1 MNRKTFT
8 LCLTL
13 LAVSAFSQAPAETDV
28 VNSPTAATEEL
39 GAQALETEVVTIE
52 LADIETAVVQAE
64 LEIRYVSDEFFVPL
78 RETPCPRCKIVH
90 WGVKSGTKVDLFEVK
105 DGWGLVA
112 TKKGYKGWMEEQ
124 FISPTPAGRQLLTQ
138 ANQEKSDI
146 ADRVMQLNEHI
157 KNLEQQSEEWQQK
170 IEAIA
175 NDNQNLRAQ
184 ISEVKGIS
192 SDPIAL
198 NKQNQTL
205 VKQNHMLQTDNDVLQ
220 AEVEVLANDH
230 RNQSFIYGGITVFL
244 GALLAILIPRL
255 RGRKRLSEWG

>member
-1 MNRKTFT
+1 MSRKIFT

-13 LAVSAFSQAPAETDV
+13 LAVSAVSQEPTEAEA
-28 VNSPTAATEEL
+28 VNSAIGATEEL
-39 GAQALETEVVTIE
+39 GAEALEAEASTIE
-52 LADIETAVVQAE
+52 LANVETAVAQTE
-64 LEIRYVSDEFFVPL
+64 PEIRYVSDEFFVPL

-90 WGVKSGTKVDLFEVK
+90 WGIKSGTKVDLFEVK

-124 FISPTPAGRQLLTQ
+124 FISSTPAGRQLLAQ
-138 ANQEKSDI
+138 ANQEKADV
-146 ADRVMQLNEHI
+146 ADRVAQLMEYI

-170 IEAIA
+170 IDAIEG
-175 NDNQNLRAQ
+175 DNQNLRSQ
-184 ISEVKGIS
+184 ISEIKGIS

-205 VKQNHMLQTDNDVLQ
+205 VKQNHMLRTDNDVLQ
-220 AEVEVLANDH
+220 AEVEVLSNDH

>member
-90 WGVKSGTKVDLFEVK
+90 WALSLGPK
-105 DGWGLVA
+105 
-112 TKKGYKGWMEEQ
+112 
-124 FISPTPAGRQLLTQ
+124 LTSL
-138 ANQEKSDI
+138 K
-146 ADRVMQLNEHI
+146 
-157 KNLEQQSEEWQQK
+157 
-170 IEAIA
+170 
-175 NDNQNLRAQ
+175 
-184 ISEVKGIS
+184 
-192 SDPIAL
+192 
-198 NKQNQTL
+198 
-205 VKQNHMLQTDNDVLQ
+205 
-220 AEVEVLANDH
+220 
-230 RNQSFIYGGITVFL
+230 
-244 GALLAILIPRL
+244 
-255 RGRKRLSEWG
+255 

>member
-1 MNRKTFT
+1 M
-8 LCLTL
+8 
-13 LAVSAFSQAPAETDV
+13 
-28 VNSPTAATEEL
+28 AT
-39 GAQALETEVVTIE
+39 
-52 LADIETAVVQAE
+52 
-64 LEIRYVSDEFFVPL
+64 
-78 RETPCPRCKIVH
+78 
-90 WGVKSGTKVDLFEVK
+90 
-105 DGWGLVA
+105 
-112 TKKGYKGWMEEQ
+112 
-124 FISPTPAGRQLLTQ
+124 
-138 ANQEKSDI
+138 
-146 ADRVMQLNEHI
+146 
-157 KNLEQQSEEWQQK
+157 K

>member
-64 LEIRYVSDEFFVPL
+64 LQIRYVSDDFFVPL

-90 WGVKSGTKVDLFEVK
+90 WGIKSGTKVDLFEVK

-157 KNLEQQSEEWQQK
+157 KILSNSPR
-170 IEAIA
+170 
-175 NDNQNLRAQ
+175 N
-184 ISEVKGIS
+184 G
-192 SDPIAL
+192 
-198 NKQNQTL
+198 NK
-205 VKQNHMLQTDNDVLQ
+205 K
-220 AEVEVLANDH
+220 
-230 RNQSFIYGGITVFL
+230 
-244 GALLAILIPRL
+244 
-255 RGRKRLSEWG
+255 

>member
-1 MNRKTFT
+1 MSRKIFT

-13 LAVSAFSQAPAETDV
+13 LAVSAVSQEPAEAET
-28 VNSPTAATEEL
+28 VNSAIGATEEL
-39 GAQALETEVVTIE
+39 GAEALEAEASTIE
-52 LADIETAVVQAE
+52 LANVETAVAQTE
-64 LEIRYVSDEFFVPL
+64 PEIRYVSDEFFVPL

-90 WGVKSGTKVDLFEVK
+90 WGIKSGTKVDLFEVK

-124 FISPTPAGRQLLTQ
+124 FISSTPAGRQLLAQ
-138 ANQEKSDI
+138 ANQEKADV
-146 ADRVMQLNEHI
+146 ADRVAQLMEHI

-170 IEAIA
+170 IDAIEG
-175 NDNQNLRAQ
+175 DNQNLRSQ

>member
-1 MNRKTFT
+1 MSRKIFT

-13 LAVSAFSQAPAETDV
+13 LAVSAVSQEPTEAET
-28 VNSPTAATEEL
+28 VNSAIGATEAV
-39 GAQALETEVVTIE
+39 GAEALEAEASTIE
-52 LADIETAVVQAE
+52 LANVETAVAQTE
-64 LEIRYVSDEFFVPL
+64 PEIRYVSDEFFVPL

-90 WGVKSGTKVDLFEVK
+90 WGIKSGTKVDLFEVK

-124 FISPTPAGRQLLTQ
+124 FISSTPAGRQLLAQ
-138 ANQEKSDI
+138 ANQEKADV
-146 ADRVMQLNEHI
+146 ADRVAQLMEHI

-170 IEAIA
+170 IDAIEG
-175 NDNQNLRAQ
+175 DNQNLRSQ

-205 VKQNHMLQTDNDVLQ
+205 VKQNHMLRTDKDVLQ
-220 AEVEVLANDH
+220 AEVEVLSNDH

>member
-90 WGVKSGTKVDLFEVK
+90 WGIKSGTKVDLFEVK

-184 ISEVKGIS
+184 ISE
-192 SDPIAL
+192 
-198 NKQNQTL
+198 
-205 VKQNHMLQTDNDVLQ
+205 QNHMLQTDNDVLQ

>member
-1 MNRKTFT
+1 MNRKNFIMF
-8 LCLTL
+8 LTMI
-13 LAVSAFSQAPAETDV
+13 VSSALGQTPSETEIVD
-28 VNSPTAATEEL
+28 SPTSETEI
-39 GAQALETEVVTIE
+39 LETEVAIIVLDE
-52 LADIETAVVQAE
+52 VEPQV
-64 LEIRYVSDEFFVPL
+64 RYISDEFFVPL

-90 WGVKSGTKVDLFEVK
+90 WGIKSGTKVDLFEVK

-124 FISPTPAGRQLLTQ
+124 FISPTPAARQLLAQ
-138 ANQEKSDI
+138 ANQEKEGT
-146 ADRVMQLNEHI
+146 ADRVGQLSEQI
-157 KNLEQQSEEWQQK
+157 KNLKQQAEALQQQIK
-170 IEAIA
+170 IIES
-175 NDNQNLRAQ
+175 DNKNLTTKL
-184 ISEVKGIS
+184 SEVRGIS

-220 AEVEVLANDH
+220 AEVDLLTNDDRH
-230 RNQSFIYGGITVFL
+230 QSFMYGGITVFL

>member
-1 MNRKTFT
+1 MSRKIFT

-13 LAVSAFSQAPAETDV
+13 LAVSAVSQEPAEAET
-28 VNSPTAATEEL
+28 VNSAIGATEEL
-39 GAQALETEVVTIE
+39 GAEALEAEASTIE
-52 LADIETAVVQAE
+52 LANVETAVAQTE
-64 LEIRYVSDEFFVPL
+64 PEIRYVSDEFFVPL

-90 WGVKSGTKVDLFEVK
+90 WGIKSGTKVDLFEVK

-124 FISPTPAGRQLLTQ
+124 FISSTPAGRQLLAQ
-138 ANQEKSDI
+138 ANQEKADV
-146 ADRVMQLNEHI
+146 ADRVAQLMEHI

-170 IEAIA
+170 IDAIEG
-175 NDNQNLRAQ
+175 DNQNLRSQ

-192 SDPIAL
+192 SGPIAL
-198 NKQNQTL
+198 NKQNQIL
-205 VKQNHMLQTDNDVLQ
+205 VKQNHMLRTDNDVLQ
-220 AEVEVLANDH
+220 AEVEVLSNDH